1 MRKTIVIVIICFLLS
16 IHSMAFCQTSSDTH
30 TWSGNINLFLG
41 AKILDDDWEP
51 IDEHAEVGVLLDLK
65 HKKIPLSIALDLFYS
80 EKDKDIGVTVLG
92 FGTFDTKVEAQTI
105 ELNIGV
111 RKIWENFTYV
121 RPFIGGGLAFIG
133 AEFEASA
140 PGESV
145 SVDDEGIG
153 AWIDLGIYVTLSQQ
167 FNIGIDARWSKAE
180 VDLFGVDGE
189 AGGWHIGA
197 LVGYHW

>member
-1 MRKTIVIVIICFLLS
+1 MRKTIVTVIICFLLS
-16 IHSMAFCQTSSDTH
+16 IHSMAFCQTGSDTH
-30 TWSGNINLFLG
+30 VWSGNINLFLG

-140 PGESV
+140 LGESV

-153 AWIDLGIYVTLSQQ
+153 AWIDFGIYVTLSQQ

-180 VDLFGVDGE
+180 VDLFGVDSE

-197 LVGYHW
+197 LIGYHW

>member
-1 MRKTIVIVIICFLLS
+1 
-16 IHSMAFCQTSSDTH
+16 MAFCQTSSDTRA
-30 TWSGNINLFLG
+30 WSGNINLFLG

-80 EKDKDIGVTVLG
+80 EKDKDIGVAVLD

-105 ELNIGV
+105 EVNIGV

-140 PGESV
+140 LGQSV

-197 LVGYHW
+197 LIGYHW